1 VKHRS
6 VLKSS
11 VRRHLRQGDPLL
23 AGCYFTAS
31 SPYKPPSTYPILTIS
46 VGVRTATLRSTHHRI
61 ILLCTITDLDHTP
74 TTLQVDYTPAVSD
87 VAGEQHSAPTISA
100 VRLIA
105 PQSFGILTTPWIR
118 CASSW
123 LYEGRCFRCK
133 LTNPR
138 CNRPRVASGAGR
150 RGHVSIFRDT
160 ATAAGEI

>member
-1 VKHRS
+1 MKHRS

-31 SPYKPPSTYPILTIS
+31 SPYKPPSTYPILTIL
-46 VGVRTATLRSTHHRI
+46 RPHCRSTH
-61 ILLCTITDLDHTP
+61 
-74 TTLQVDYTPAVSD
+74 TPAVSD